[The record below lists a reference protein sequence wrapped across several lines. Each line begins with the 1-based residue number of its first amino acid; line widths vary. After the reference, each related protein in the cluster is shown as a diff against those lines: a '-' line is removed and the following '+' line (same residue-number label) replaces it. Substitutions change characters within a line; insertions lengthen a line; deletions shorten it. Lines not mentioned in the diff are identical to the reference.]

1 MKQSE
6 IPIDRNSSHYFRKQE
21 DIQPLYE
28 AGHLRRAKMH
38 VARFIDS
45 SGNKQLLNSPAL
57 QQLLEA
63 SLLLETTDC
72 DILAA
77 YLKRPPATICVE
89 FQKIRPF
96 FKHQKNHLK
105 SH

>member
-1 MKQSE
+1 MKQSG
-6 IPIDRNSSHYFRKQE
+6 IQISRNSSHYFRKQE
-21 DIQPLYE
+21 DIHPLYE

-45 SGNKQLLNSPAL
+45 SENKQLLNSPVL

-77 YLKRPPATICVE
+77 YLNRSPTSLCVE

-96 FKHQKNHLK
+96 FKNQKNHQ
-105 SH
+105 